1 MPAPELQQCGNM
13 TSKNIKPVNLDSV
26 VVRSISSQGVDMAGN
41 IQPCL
46 FTRWVNGHALHG
58 FSKNP
63 SMPGLRY
70 RSWQGYRPLPASDAS
85 PDKLGFPDN
94 SMPNC
99 GF

>member
-1 MPAPELQQCGNM
+1 M
-13 TSKNIKPVNLDSV
+13 
-26 VVRSISSQGVDMAGN
+26 QGIEMDKGIHNCV
-41 IQPCL
+41 P
-46 FTRWVNGHALHG
+46 THWVNDHTLHG

-70 RSWQGYRPLPASDAS
+70 RSLQGCRPLPASDAS